1 MDPMIEDYVL
11 RRISAERNL
20 GLDIIEKD
28 YVMGWILKGISESS
42 VNDGLIFKGGTA
54 LSKVH
59 FPLDWRLSEDLD
71 FTLLDETPMHHIS
84 EKLRDELPEIIT
96 EESQGIRAEYKNPYV
111 TDYFLRA
118 TIGFTGPI
126 TRHNTKI
133 EVTKERF
140 IGEWSRFKV
149 PETYDYQP
157 FTLNTYT
164 KNNILAE
171 KLRSLIERDKIRDYY
186 DAWRLLDKK
195 AADINRV
202 KELFYKKC
210 EGKDI
215 TFTSTDQFFPEGII
229 QILEPFY
236 SELTRLTQ
244 EEPPPVKTLIKELK
258 NLIKILFSLK
268 HAS

>member
-1 MDPMIEDYVL
+1 MIEDYVL
-11 RRISAERNL
+11 RRLSAERNI

-28 YVMGWILKGISESS
+28 YVLGWILKGISETS
-42 VNDGLIFKGGTA
+42 VNNRIIFKGGTA

-71 FTLLDETPMHHIS
+71 FTLLDETSMTHIS
-84 EKLRDELPEIIT
+84 ETLWDELPMIIG

-133 EVTKERF
+133 EVTQERF
-140 IGEWSRFKV
+140 IGEWSKFKV
-149 PETYDYQP
+149 PETYDYPP
-157 FTLNTYT
+157 FYLNTYT
-164 KNNILAE
+164 INNILAE
-171 KLRSLIERDKIRDYY
+171 KLRSLIERNKIRDYY
-186 DAWRLLDKK
+186 DTWRILDKK
-195 AADINRV
+195 VADLNRV

-210 EGKDI
+210 EGKNI
-215 TFTSTDQFFPEGII
+215 AFTSTDQFFPEGISE
-229 QILEPFY
+229 ILEPFH

-244 EEPPPVKTLIKELK
+244 DEPPPIKTLIKELK
-258 NLIKILFSLK
+258 NHTETLF
-268 HAS
+268 